1 MHEKAQEGQTLCGR
15 RPLSYT
21 RGIMTLDVQKVMP
34 ELRDEVGMFRI
45 LDDEEFGHLVPFFE
59 LQCYPAGTTLIRE
72 GETGDRVGIVV
83 SGKLETKKQTKFGNH
98 AIVLA
103 QITRGAL
110 VAQGSIFEPEKPHP
124 ITIEALEDTTVVS
137 INSASLEEILQK
149 HPVLGVK
156 LLREVIRVLVIRWQE
171 LIQRFSSLF

>member
-1 MHEKAQEGQTLCGR
+1 MEYNKSIVT
-15 RPLSYT
+15 
-21 RGIMTLDVQKVMP
+21 IDVQSVLP
-34 ELRDEVGMFRI
+34 ELKEAVRMFRI
-45 LDDEEFGHLVPFFE
+45 LDDEELRLLTPYFD
-59 LQCYPAGTTLIRE
+59 LQAYPAGTTLIKE
-72 GETGDRVGIVV
+72 GETGDRVGVVV

-110 VAQGSIFEPEKPHP
+110 VAQGSVLEPDQPYP
-124 ITIEALEDTTVVS
+124 ITIEALEDTHIIS
-137 INSASLEEILQK
+137 INAANLEEILRK
-149 HPVLGVK
+149 HPALGVK